1 MKNWDIVIL
10 GGVRDFH
17 AMDWYRAIRR
27 ICKERSVV
35 FLTDS
40 FAAEGLKD
48 VSEPGDQIEKLFI
61 IDSFLPQR
69 MKNWSRPWKI
79 FVKLAF
85 LPMQIILLRRFYFAS
100 GRPIIHAHPMY
111 FMLLSRLARV
121 PFIGTPQG
129 DELLINP
136 RKSRLYKYIAKWVLQ
151 GSSSVIVDSEQM
163 KKAAKDISNIEAHV
177 IQNGI
182 NMAEI
187 NSVAETKAP
196 RFRIVSNRGLMEI
209 YQIEKI
215 IYARDTHLPDFG
227 ITFSYPFAN
236 PDYEEML
243 NELMT
248 EKDENIGRSELKVDL
263 YKILKETLLVVSIP
277 KSDSSPR
284 SIYEAIFC
292 GCCVAATPNPWIDAL
307 PASMRSRIYIVDLNN
322 PRWLQEAYKFSSLA
336 NKIPFEPCEDAI
348 NTYDEDSS
356 LRIVVE
362 KFYFNH

>member
-10 GGVRDFH
+10 GGARDFH
-17 AMDWYRAIRR
+17 AMDWYRAVKR
-27 ICKERSVV
+27 ICEKKSVV

-40 FAAEGLKD
+40 LEAEGLND
-48 VSEPGDQIEKLFI
+48 LSQPGDQIEKLFI

-69 MKNWSRPWKI
+69 MQIWLRPWKI

-85 LPMQIILLRRFYFAS
+85 LPIQIILLRRFYFAS

-129 DELLINP
+129 DELLIHPQKN
-136 RKSRLYKYIAKWVLQ
+136 KLYKLIARWVLQ

-163 KKAAKDISNIEAHV
+163 KKAAKDISYIEAHV

-187 NSVAETKAP
+187 NSVAKTKAP

-209 YQIEKI
+209 YQIDKI
-215 IYARDTHLPDFG
+215 MHARDAQLPNLG

-236 PDYEEML
+236 PDYQGIISQ
-243 NELMT
+243 LMT
-248 EKDENIGRSELKVDL
+248 EKDENIGRLELKVDL
-263 YKILKETLLVVSIP
+263 YKILRETLLVVSIP

-292 GCCVAATPNPWIDAL
+292 GCCIAATPNPWIDAL
-307 PASMRSRIYIVDLNN
+307 PLTMRSRIYIVDLDN
-322 PRWLQEAYKFSSLA
+322 PRWLEEAYEFSSLA
-336 NKIPFEPCEDAI
+336 NRIPFEPCEDSI

-356 LRIVVE
+356 LRIAVE
-362 KFYFNH
+362 KFYFNQ